1 MVINSVSVLVCSL
14 HSQVA
19 LQDLALRDGVIY
31 HDSLVVIPI
40 VTSEM
45 TRVICQ
51 SGSKQDLI
59 WMRTLS
65 DANASFSVRAFKAFT
80 IFMLAVILI
89 RLHHFELRQW
99 C

>member
-1 MVINSVSVLVCSL
+1 
-14 HSQVA
+14 
-19 LQDLALRDGVIY
+19 
-31 HDSLVVIPI
+31 
-40 VTSEM
+40 
-45 TRVICQ
+45 
-51 SGSKQDLI
+51 
-59 WMRTLS
+59 MRTLS